1 MGELVAIPTAEPAAP
16 RGLLLDVAAVEV
28 GQRLREVDAD
38 WAEALA
44 VSIERDGGLIHP
56 IEVRVLPGGRHRL
69 VVGAHRLAAYR
80 LRGWMRI
87 EAIAFQGSALDARA
101 REIAENVMRREL
113 SPFDRA
119 AFVAELYEVER
130 ERAGLEGEAHNNA
143 VGAKARWARDASDMM
158 SDAYR
163 LQDQVAAKVGF
174 STRTLRRELELHIRL
189 NPAVRLLLAGHPVC
203 GNAAQLRLLARQPDQ
218 VKVARLLKEGV
229 VATVAQAV
237 ERLSPSAPLDAAS
250 KHFNTALAAFS
261 RLSVR
266 DQRRFLRE
274 LQDDKLLPQGVKISF
289 ERVAA

>member
-1 MGELVAIPTAEPAAP
+1 MGELAVLSVSEPAPP

-28 GQRLREVDAD
+28 GPRLREVDAD

-56 IEVRVLPGGRHRL
+56 IEVRALPGGRHRL

-80 LRGWMRI
+80 LRGWERI

-130 ERAGLEGEAHNNA
+130 ERAGVTTGRDPRA
-143 VGAKARWARDASDMM
+143 VGARARWARDAADTM
-158 SDAYR
+158 SGAYR

-174 STRTLRRELELHIRL
+174 SARTLRRELELHTGL
-189 NPAVRLLLAGHPVC
+189 NPGVRALLAGHPVC
-203 GNAAQLRLLARQPDQ
+203 DNAAQLRLLARQPDQ

-237 ERLSPSAPLDAAS
+237 ERLSPSAPVDAAS
-250 KHFNTALAAFS
+250 KHFNTALAAYG
-261 RLSVR
+261 RLSAR

-289 ERVAA
+289 ERVQA